1 MSKTRGKSS
10 EKLTPKLNLSA
21 KIQDKTPS
29 SSKLRSKLTQG
40 NSTTTNEQG
49 HIRKWFKSKISL
61 TKHFEEKVKQLEQ
74 ARAALDSKVQHRHSE
89 FLNTQSKPKPQ
100 KKTTKTNDL
109 PNSYHNNITLR
120 KGRNASFD
128 CLNSTTFEGTDAV
141 KTSDTIKKYSTGHLD
156 LHSLDSSCNLKPFL
170 EIPINSPKNSNTNP
184 SIFDVEKTPGFK
196 IQKSL
201 SVNKKRKGKT
211 SGKKKKVCPGLK
223 KSENE
228 SFVEQLKSFLENLT
242 AKNSEKQSE
251 IKDLSE
257 LLRSGERSN
266 DNEDIFNRKLSE
278 MTSEYE
284 RKVKS
289 LEEHISVLKKDN
301 DKLKSLLV
309 LKKACDEVQST
320 RDLQLNKDPIDYNK
334 AYYSLTKAFYS
345 LQEENLSLAKQLKA
359 ALCNKCKAFINTNNV
374 LSDKIVRLRTYL
386 NSE

>member
-1 MSKTRGKSS
+1 M
-10 EKLTPKLNLSA
+10 
-21 KIQDKTPS
+21 
-29 SSKLRSKLTQG
+29 
-40 NSTTTNEQG
+40 
-49 HIRKWFKSKISL
+49 
-61 TKHFEEKVKQLEQ
+61 
-74 ARAALDSKVQHRHSE
+74 
-89 FLNTQSKPKPQ
+89 
-100 KKTTKTNDL
+100 
-109 PNSYHNNITLR
+109 
-120 KGRNASFD
+120 
-128 CLNSTTFEGTDAV
+128 
-141 KTSDTIKKYSTGHLD
+141 
-156 LHSLDSSCNLKPFL
+156 
-170 EIPINSPKNSNTNP
+170 PINSPKNSNTNP

-201 SVNKKRKGKT
+201 SVSKKKKGKIL
-211 SGKKKKVCPGLK
+211 GKKKKVSPELK

-242 AKNSEKQSE
+242 AKNSEKPSE

-257 LLRSGERSN
+257 LLRSGERSD
-266 DNEDIFNRKLSE
+266 DNEYVFNKKLSE
-278 MTSEYE
+278 MTSEHE

-289 LEEHISVLKKDN
+289 LEEHISELKKDN

-320 RDLQLNKDPIDYNK
+320 RHLQLKKDPVDYNK